1 MNIRTT
7 ARDEA
12 AGQIDDILAG
22 RSGQGQ
28 QLSEKHNQL
37 LFESERHTT
46 GCGSGRKIGGWKD
59 QKNQYHLK
67 IEASICNQGSG
78 IRARS
83 AIQSLEI
90 QDLDSEPGIPAWN
103 QSLDFGLEFRTWVWD
118 LDLGL
123 AADDHKP
130 RIIPLLLVIAG
141 DDQKFAPFECFPRML
156 EGLHQFGFLCV
167 VDAMKSN
174 FQMAV
179 GCSL

>member
-1 MNIRTT
+1 MGQ
-7 ARDEA
+7 DEK
-12 AGQIDDILAG
+12 
-22 RSGQGQ
+22 
-28 QLSEKHNQL
+28 SEDGK
-37 LFESERHTT
+37 T
-46 GCGSGRKIGGWKD
+46 K
-59 QKNQYHLK
+59 KNQYHLK
-67 IEASICNQGSG
+67 IEASICNQGYG

-141 DDQKFAPFECFPRML
+141 DDQKFTPFECFPRML

>member
-1 MNIRTT
+1 MRIRTT
-7 ARDEA
+7 AHDEA

-67 IEASICNQGSG
+67 IEASICNQGYG

-90 QDLDSEPGIPAWN
+90 QELESEPEIPVWILGLDSEPG
-103 QSLDFGLEFRTWVWD
+103 FR
-118 LDLGL
+118 
-123 AADDHKP
+123 A
-130 RIIPLLLVIAG
+130 RI
-141 DDQKFAPFECFPRML
+141 
-156 EGLHQFGFLCV
+156 
-167 VDAMKSN
+167 
-174 FQMAV
+174 
-179 GCSL
+179 